1 MMRVM
6 RAAFLLCAAASLLAG
21 APQAHPSE
29 DQLYRLEPRQVVLP
43 DFKAEG
49 YILDI
54 GGGGAGVIGRLKRSQ
69 VIAIDLYKR
78 ELEEAPAG
86 PLKIVMDAKDLK
98 FLDGS
103 FRTATSFFTLMFVKQ
118 ENQKKVLE
126 EVYRVLAPGGRF
138 LVWDAD
144 IPERLDKQKNIAVF
158 QISVKLPAEEIKS
171 GYGTPWP
178 QPAYSAA
185 YYTRLAR
192 EAGFEVRETR
202 QDKGWF
208 FLELTRP

>member
-1 MMRVM
+1 MIRIM
-6 RAAFLLCAAASLLAG
+6 RAILVLCAAVPLFAAV
-21 APQAHPSE
+21 AQENPSA
-29 DQLYRLEPRQVVLP
+29 DRFYSLEPREVVLP

-49 YILDI
+49 YVLDI
-54 GGGGAGVIGRLKRSQ
+54 GGGGAGVIGRLKPSQ
-69 VIAIDLYKR
+69 VIAIDLFKR

-118 ENQKKVLE
+118 ENQKKVME
-126 EVYRVLAPGGRF
+126 EVYRVLSPGGRF

-144 IPERLDKQKNIAVF
+144 IPERLDKERDIAVF
-158 QISVKLPAEEIKS
+158 RIVVKLPKEEVKT

-185 YYTRLAR
+185 YYTRIAR
-192 EAGFEVRETR
+192 EVGFQVRETR
-202 QDKGWF
+202 QEKGWF
-208 FLELTRP
+208 LLELTKP